1 MSVINFVVP
10 KGQKERVLEY
20 LYLYG
25 RITPLDAMREY
36 GIMRLAAVIFELRDK
51 KGGHGIPI
59 ETRMRE
65 DTNRFGEKVRY
76 AEYVLK
82 DGDSNGEG

>member
-1 MSVINFVVP
+1 MNNFDFVIP

-25 RITPLDAMREY
+25 SITPLEAMKEF

-51 KGGHGIPI
+51 KGGYGIPI
-59 ETRMRE
+59 ETEMCE
-65 DTNRFGEKVRY
+65 DKNRFGEKVRY
-76 AEYVLK
+76 ARYVLK
-82 DGDSNGEG
+82 DGDSIG